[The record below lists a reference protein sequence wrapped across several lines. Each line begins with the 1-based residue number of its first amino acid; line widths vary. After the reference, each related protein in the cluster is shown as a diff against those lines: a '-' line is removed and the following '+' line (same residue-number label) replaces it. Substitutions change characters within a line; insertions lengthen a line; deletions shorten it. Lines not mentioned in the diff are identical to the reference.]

1 MKRATAFI
9 AFVFCILLVLFS
21 RPAMAAAQEG
31 LQLWWEILL
40 PTLFPF
46 FASAT
51 LIERTG
57 AMQLLA
63 NLLYPLS
70 KKIRVSHYALPLML
84 LGGISGYPSGARLSG
99 MLLASGS
106 ISEEET
112 ERLGTVCNLCS
123 PMFIMGAV
131 AGGMF
136 QNTCLFW
143 PLAISYYGG
152 ALLLG
157 VTLRFVNPIRLS
169 SPGRVQPMPPD
180 PFYKALPRAVGDGMV
195 DMIKV
200 GGSVVFFLV
209 LAEVLTQLGVLDILG
224 MPLDAAFLRV
234 PGDSPAKGILL
245 GLMEMTG
252 GCSRIAKVGLPL
264 LYSVPLCSF
273 LIGFGGLSIMV
284 QAMAFVPFQKPLRYL
299 LYKFVHG
306 LFSAAIAYA
315 ALSLFPSAAETLS
328 PSLPPYYVINAMTGL
343 ALLFSCA
350 LGVATAILLALL
362 FGKKDRRPAS

>member
-1 MKRATAFI
+1 MKRVIAFA
-9 AFVFCILLVLFS
+9 AFVFCILLVIFS
-21 RPAMAAAQEG
+21 RPAMAAAKEG
-31 LQLWWEILL
+31 LQLWWDILL

-57 AMQLLA
+57 ALQLLA
-63 NLLYPLS
+63 NLFYPLS
-70 KKIRVSHYALPLML
+70 KRLRTSHYALPLIL

-99 MLLASGS
+99 MLLASGAVS
-106 ISEEET
+106 NEET

-136 QNTCLFW
+136 LNTSLFW

-157 VTLRFVNPIRLS
+157 ITLRFLKPIRP
-169 SPGRVQPMPPD
+169 SPPGQAKLMPSD
-180 PFYKALPRAVGDGMV
+180 PFFKALPRAVGDGMV
-195 DMIKV
+195 DMLKV
-200 GGSVVFFLV
+200 GGTVIFFLV
-209 LAEVLTQLGVLDILG
+209 LAEVLTQLKVLDVLSA
-224 MPLDAAFLRV
+224 PLEALFINI
-234 PGDSPAKGILL
+234 PGDSPAKGVLL

-252 GCSRIAKVGLPL
+252 GCSRIVKAGLPL

-273 LIGFGGLSIMV
+273 LIGFGGLSVMV
-284 QAMAFVPFQKPLRYL
+284 QAMAFIPFEKPLRYI
-299 LYKFVHG
+299 LYKLLHG
-306 LFSAAIAYA
+306 VFSGLIAFA
-315 ALSLFPSAAETLS
+315 LLSLFPSAVEALS
-328 PSLPPYYVINAMTGL
+328 PSLAPYYVVNALTGL

-350 LGVATAILLALL
+350 LGVSTALLLALL
-362 FGKKDRRPAS
+362 FGKKERRSAT

>member
-1 MKRATAFI
+1 MKRAVAFT
-9 AFVFCILLVLFS
+9 AFVFCILLVIFS
-21 RPAMAAAQEG
+21 RPAMTAAQEG

-63 NLLYPLS
+63 NLFYPLS
-70 KKIRVSHYALPLML
+70 KRLRASHYALPLIL

-99 MLLASGS
+99 MLLASGAV
-106 ISEEET
+106 SEVET

-136 QNTCLFW
+136 LNTSLFW

-157 VTLRFVNPIRLS
+157 ITLRFMNPVRPS
-169 SPGRVQPMPPD
+169 PPGRAKLMLPD

-195 DMIKV
+195 DMLKV
-200 GGSVVFFLV
+200 GGSVIFFLV
-209 LAEVLTQLGVLDILG
+209 LAEVLTQLKVLDVLSL
-224 MPLDAAFLRV
+224 PLDALFLKV
-234 PGDSPAKGILL
+234 PGGSPAKGVLL

-252 GCSRIAKVGLPL
+252 GCSRIAKAGLPL
-264 LYSVPLCSF
+264 IYSVPLCSF
-273 LIGFGGLSIMV
+273 LIGFGGLSVMV

-299 LYKFVHG
+299 FYKLIHG
-306 LFSAAIAYA
+306 VFSGLIAFA
-315 ALSLFPSAAETLS
+315 LLSLFPLATETLA
-328 PSLPPYYVINAMTGL
+328 PSLQPYYVVNALTGL

-350 LGVATAILLALL
+350 LGVSTALLLALL
-362 FGKKDRRPAS
+362 FGKKERRSA